1 MSKRILLT
9 EAQLTKALQTI
20 VEEHDELLT
29 RTVEEYEKES
39 EKAKITSSSSSH
51 EKDPY
56 SSE

>member
-20 VEEHDELLT
+20 VEEHEELLT

-39 EKAKITSSSSSH
+39 EKTKTTSSSNSH

>member
-39 EKAKITSSSSSH
+39 EKAKTTSSSNSH

>member
-20 VEEHDELLT
+20 VEEHEELLT

-39 EKAKITSSSSSH
+39 EKIKTTSSSNSH
-51 EKDPY
+51 GKSPC

>member
-1 MSKRILLT
+1 MSIRILLT

-20 VEEHDELLT
+20 VEEHDELIS

-39 EKAKITSSSSSH
+39 EKTNTTSSSSSH
-51 EKDPY
+51 EINHC

>member
-20 VEEHDELLT
+20 VEEHDELIS

-39 EKAKITSSSSSH
+39 EKTKTTSSSNSH
-51 EKDPY
+51 GKSHC